1 MKIEFMTNEEKEMR
15 KLRDE
20 IVETIAGN
28 LYFDIEQEIKSWST
42 DEVKRAIAYLDSDNF
57 TDNNFFVEIMNLAEI
72 VATDIQTQM

>member
-28 LYFDIEQEIKSWST
+28 LYFDIEQEIK
-42 DEVKRAIAYLDSDNF
+42 
-57 TDNNFFVEIMNLAEI
+57 
-72 VATDIQTQM
+72 